1 MNTKS
6 DESLEAV
13 YIYIYIYI
21 YILYLQNIR
30 IGGQTG
36 ERAVI

>member
-13 YIYIYIYI
+13 YI
-21 YILYLQNIR
+21 LYLQNIR
-30 IGGQTG
+30 IEGKTG

>member
-30 IGGQTG
+30 IGGKTG

>member
-13 YIYIYIYI
+13 YIYIYI

>member
-13 YIYIYIYI
+13 

>member
-13 YIYIYIYI
+13 YIYYIYK
-21 YILYLQNIR
+21 
-30 IGGQTG
+30 TSEFE
-36 ERAVI
+36 ERLEREPECKK